1 MLGRAE
7 RRDAPLTRRSIC
19 FAYLVADEIYKTR
32 YSAKAL
38 DMRCQNGNAS
48 EVTLC
53 VWRAAGRIATIVAG
67 GNISN
72 ANKVSI
78 YRISSEARNISSLSV
93 AKTYRRKKKYI
104 LHFGAR
110 HSPWCF
116 ALRSFTKRAAV
127 EQSSLTRLCEH
138 RLASFDYTTCEL
150 TAVAV
155 ALRASSSFDEGS
167 RSNLHSL
174 ACAST
179 DSLRLIFEL
188 RSNIST

>member
-1 MLGRAE
+1 M
-7 RRDAPLTRRSIC
+7 APPTRRSIC

-53 VWRAAGRIATIVAG
+53 LGRAAGRIATIVAG

-78 YRISSEARNISSLSV
+78 YRISSEARNISSCE
-93 AKTYRRKKKYI
+93 ATYRPKKKYILLASSQQQKWHFVLLRLII

-127 EQSSLTRLCEH
+127 EQSALARLCEH
-138 RLASFDYTTCEL
+138 RLASFDYR
-150 TAVAV
+150 V
-155 ALRASSSFDEGS
+155 
-167 RSNLHSL
+167 
-174 ACAST
+174 
-179 DSLRLIFEL
+179 
-188 RSNIST
+188 